1 MTTMD
6 QRPADLGP
14 DGETPAGATSS
25 DNSTTSS
32 DSTTQ
37 TPPSG
42 ESAGQ
47 TPTGSASVDEKQARQ
62 VAEAAREA
70 EWRKPSFGKELYLGR
85 LRMDLIDP
93 WPSPDPDRAAKAA
106 GFHERLREFAAGI
119 DGAQIER
126 DARIPDEV
134 IRGLAELGA
143 FGMKIDEKHGG
154 LGLSNLDYCR
164 ALAMVGSANPSIS
177 ALLSAHQSIG
187 VPQPLKLFGS
197 DEQKKRFLPRLAGG
211 EVSAFLLTE
220 PDVGS
225 DPARLSTTA
234 TPVEGGYK
242 LNGVKL
248 WATNGT
254 LATLLVVMAQ
264 IPKSEG
270 HRGGITA
277 FVVEADSPG
286 VTIERRNAFMGLR
299 GLENSVTRFHDVF
312 VPAENVIG
320 REGLGLKI
328 ALTTLNTGRLSL
340 PAMCVGAGKWCLAV
354 ARQWAAERVQWG
366 LPVAKHEAVAK
377 KIAFIAATTYGLES
391 MLDLAC
397 MLADDDRNDIR
408 IEAALVKLYG
418 SEMAWLMADEL
429 IQIRGGRG
437 YETADSLAARGER
450 AINAEQILRDL
461 RINRIFE
468 GSTEIMHLFIAR
480 EAVDAHLSVAGDI
493 IDPDASLSRKA
504 RAGARAGGFYARWLP
519 TLVVGKGQAPGAFAE
534 YGALAAHVRF
544 VERASRKLARET
556 FYAMARWQG
565 KLERKQGF
573 LSRVVDVG
581 AELFA
586 MSAAC
591 VRARAA
597 GETERELADL
607 FCRQARLRVDALFGS
622 MWDNTD
628 AVDVAAAKR
637 VVDGRY
643 AWLEEGV
650 LPPPGEGDWVSTW
663 SPGPSTVEDV
673 RRRLAPVGSPAS
685 GTPAPQPPAPEP
697 PTAESPA
704 SESPAADA
712 VERLATALP
721 TEAPEGTP
729 DET

>member
-1 MTTMD
+1 MTTTD
-6 QRPADLGP
+6 EPTTGTAPA
-14 DGETPAGATSS
+14 TQAVPA
-25 DNSTTSS
+25 
-32 DSTTQ
+32 
-37 TPPSG
+37 
-42 ESAGQ
+42 
-47 TPTGSASVDEKQARQ
+47 ASVDERQARQ

-70 EWRKPSFGKELYLGR
+70 DWRKPSFGKELFLGR
-85 LRMDLIDP
+85 LRLDLIDP
-93 WPSPDPDRAAKAA
+93 LPVPDPERAERAEAFL
-106 GFHERLREFAAGI
+106 GRLRDFASTV
-119 DGAQIER
+119 DGARIER
-126 DARIPDEV
+126 EARIPDEV
-134 IRGLAELGA
+134 LRGLADLKA
-143 FGMKIDEKHGG
+143 FGMKIDEKYGG
-154 LGLSNLDYCR
+154 LGLTNLHYCK
-164 ALAMVGSANPSIS
+164 ALTLIGSANPSIG

-187 VPQPLKLFGS
+187 VPQPLKLFGN
-197 DEQKKRFLPRLAGG
+197 DEQKQRFLPRLAAG

-225 DPARLSTTA
+225 DPARLSTVA
-234 TPVEGGYK
+234 TPVEGGYR
-242 LNGVKL
+242 LDGVKL

-264 IPKSEG
+264 VPKSEG

-312 VPAENVIG
+312 VPEANVIG

-377 KIAFIAATTYGLES
+377 KLAFIAATTYGLEA
-391 MLDLAC
+391 MLDLC
-397 MLADDDRNDIR
+397 CLLADDERNDIR

-493 IDPDASLSRKA
+493 IDPDATLGRKA
-504 RAGARAGGFYARWLP
+504 RAGAKAGAFYARWLP
-519 TLVVGKGQAPGAFAE
+519 TLTVGRGQNPGAFGE
-534 YGALAAHVRF
+534 YGPLAAHMRY

-573 LSRVVDVG
+573 LGRVVDIG

-591 VRARAA
+591 VRARAEA
-597 GETERELADL
+597 GGPDGAAGRELADV
-607 FCRQARLRVDALFGS
+607 FCRQARLRAEALFDTL
-622 MWDNTD
+622 WDNTD
-628 AVDVAAAKR
+628 AADVAAARR

-643 AWLEEGV
+643 AFVEEGV
-650 LPPPGEGDWVSTW
+650 LPIPDEGPWVAPW
-663 SPGPSTVEDV
+663 VPGPSTVEDV
-673 RRRLAPVGSPAS
+673 RRRY
-685 GTPAPQPPAPEP
+685 
-697 PTAESPA
+697 
-704 SESPAADA
+704 
-712 VERLATALP
+712 R
-721 TEAPEGTP
+721 
-729 DET
+729 